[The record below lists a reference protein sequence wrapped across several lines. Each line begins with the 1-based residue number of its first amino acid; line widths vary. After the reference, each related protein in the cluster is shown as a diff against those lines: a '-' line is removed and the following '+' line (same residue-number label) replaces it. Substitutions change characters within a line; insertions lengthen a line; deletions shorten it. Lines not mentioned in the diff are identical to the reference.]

1 MHMTRSPRPADF
13 RQGTRW
19 LFAGLDLVRRRP
31 FAWLGA
37 LMGYWL
43 VLVLFSVVPLIG
55 WFIPLLL
62 SPGLSFGFVLLSQ
75 RIAKNASPLE
85 TGPMILT
92 EGFKNGN
99 LGPLLR
105 MGLLQSVA
113 LTLLGLLVFGVM
125 GGGEAMN
132 AAPAAPGGIGPTGEA
147 VPPEAVPGGG
157 LGLNYLLVGALGYL
171 PILMAFWF
179 SPQFVVWGKAKPLQ
193 AVFFSVSAVWL
204 RKEAFLGYALS
215 WLAVVFILSG
225 SIMLILGMLD
235 IPFQAALVALIP
247 ASLMLMA
254 VGHASA
260 YVSTEALFGEVP
272 ASKPDRETS
281 EI

>member
-19 LFAGLDLVRRRP
+19 LFQGLDLVRRRP
-31 FAWLGA
+31 LAWLSA
-37 LMGYWL
+37 IMGYWL
-43 VLVLFSVVPLIG
+43 VLVLFSVVPLVG

-75 RIAKNASPLE
+75 RVAQGASPLE
-85 TGPMILT
+85 TGPMVLV

-105 MGLLQSVA
+105 LGLLQSVA
-113 LTLLGLLVFGVM
+113 LTLLGLVVFGGM
-125 GGGEAMN
+125 GGGEALVPS
-132 AAPAAPGGIGPTGEA
+132 AGGAIGPEGEA
-147 VPPEAVPGGG
+147 LPPEVATGMG
-157 LGLNYLLVGALGYL
+157 LGLSHFLVGMAGYL

-179 SPQFVVWGKAKPLQ
+179 SPQFVVWGKAKPAQ

-204 RKEAFLGYALS
+204 RKEAFLGYAVS
-215 WLAVVFILSG
+215 WMAVVFTISG
-225 SIMLILGMLD
+225 GLMLILGLLN
-235 IPFQAALVALIP
+235 IPFQAALVALVP
-247 ASLMLMA
+247 TSLMLMA

-260 YVSTEALFGEVP
+260 YVSTEALFGQTVP
-272 ASKPDRETS
+272 
-281 EI
+281 